1 MQGQKMTFVSKLNLC
16 IHKTLLLKFFWFYY
30 IFTIKMQSNIACA
43 LIYNEIAIN
52 LTHGSILT
60 SYTRHL
66 NGPDLDWDEADSVR
80 D

>member
-1 MQGQKMTFVSKLNLC
+1 
-16 IHKTLLLKFFWFYY
+16 
-30 IFTIKMQSNIACA
+30 MQSNIACA